1 MVCMGRHD
9 FSTHGESKFS
19 VVMDHPLSWLVCLYV
34 VVCMLVIYGCSVTY
48 GIIFPS
54 ILEEFQASRAVTA
67 FPGAIALA
75 FSGMFGPLGG
85 HLTDRYGCRVVF
97 MSSSLITIMG
107 LVSSSFVPNIVLL
120 YFTYGFVNGLG
131 GNLMYISSMM
141 VPALYFKRRR
151 MLATAFVSAG
161 PGAGL
166 FIMSPI
172 VEAIHKVLDWRKT
185 LLCLAGLCLVPC
197 LGGWGLREKKEKV
210 EQTIAQKGC
219 RCRPLCDCSVLRN
232 PMFVLCTAMTSL
244 AALGHCMPI
253 VHLAKH
259 CAELGISRDLSS
271 WLYFAIGLSSVLA
284 RMCCGKLAE
293 TGWISLPRLFQF
305 GVFGLALGNLLVP
318 LATDF
323 PYLAMYSVSYGFGE
337 GFFFTPI
344 YCIILES
351 LPTERR
357 GSGYGI
363 FQLFISIPYVFG
375 PSLSGLIADVS
386 GTGYTNSFFTA
397 GAIEVVAGC
406 VPFLIPFMPTASR
419 KEEITVNEELI
430 VYGKESVV

>member
-1 MVCMGRHD
+1 
-9 FSTHGESKFS
+9 
-19 VVMDHPLSWLVCLYV
+19 
-34 VVCMLVIYGCSVTY
+34 
-48 GIIFPS
+48 
-54 ILEEFQASRAVTA
+54 
-67 FPGAIALA
+67 
-75 FSGMFGPLGG
+75 
-85 HLTDRYGCRVVF
+85 
-97 MSSSLITIMG
+97 MG

-131 GNLMYISSMM
+131 VNLMYISTMM

-151 MLATAFVSAG
+151 MLATAIVSAG

-197 LGGWGLREKKEKV
+197 LGGWGLREKKGKV
-210 EQTIAQKGC
+210 EQTIAQEGC
-219 RCRPLCDCSVLRN
+219 AERRCRSSCDCSVLRN

-259 CAELGISRDLSS
+259 CAELGISRELSS
-271 WLYFAIGLSSVLA
+271 WLYFAIGLSSMIA
-284 RMCCGKLAE
+284 RMSCGKVAE

-305 GVFGLALGNLLVP
+305 GVFGLELGNLLLP

-323 PYLAMYSVSYGFGE
+323 PYLALYSVSYGFGE
-337 GFFFTPI
+337 GFFLTPI

-357 GSGYGI
+357 GRGYGV
-363 FQLFISIPYVFG
+363 FQLFISIPYVFE
-375 PSLSGLIADVS
+375 PFLSGLIADLS
-386 GTGYTNSFFTA
+386 GTGYTNSFYTA
-397 GAIEVVAGC
+397 GAIEVVAGFG
-406 VPFLIPFMPTASR
+406 PFLIPFMPTASH

-430 VYGKESVV
+430 VYEKESVV